1 MLKLVIRALVVWAIE
16 VVALLFLTWLMPGLV
31 VVDLRG
37 AIITIFVIGLLN
49 AVIRPL
55 LLLFAIGLGLIP
67 FTIIALLLN
76 AAILLLADRF
86 VTGLIVDGLLTAF
99 LASIGL
105 AALNA
110 VLSGLLGINDEDSFY
125 RNVVRKIARRQL
137 PEGDLSTLGTVIIQI
152 DGLAEPVLARAIQEG
167 RMPTLA
173 RWLQEGTHRLVRWE
187 CDVPSMT
194 SSGQAG
200 ILHGN
205 NANIPAFRWYEK
217 ETGRLLVSNH
227 PEDATLID
235 QRQATEH
242 SLLRNQGSSVGNIFT
257 GGAERNVMTMA
268 ALKGAEGE
276 VTARPRDFYAYLV
289 NPYNLYRGL
298 GGLFWEVGVEYCQ
311 AWRQRRGDELPRMH
325 RGGAFPWLR
334 GVSNVI
340 MRDATTW
347 MLIDDMYSARLVT
360 YCDYLGYDEVAHHAG
375 PTTRDALSALPSI
388 DRQIA
393 QLESVAKSAPRPYQ
407 FVVVSDHGQS
417 TGATFRQRYGYTLE
431 QFIRERLSTPGEVRM
446 ASGQGEG
453 WSHLNALLT
462 EAVRTKGVTGKGAQ
476 RLLGQKGREDGY
488 ADLGP
493 EAENREKV
501 AEADVVVC
509 ASGNLALVYFAR
521 EPGRLSL
528 EQMVADYPGLIEAL
542 AEHEGTGFIMTYSE
556 AAGGPV
562 VMGSAGGYR
571 VLETGRV
578 EGEDPLARFSPHT
591 AQFLL
596 RQSSY
601 PNVGDIVV
609 NSLVDDLGHVAAFE
623 ELIGCHGGA
632 GGLQTEPL
640 LMYPATWVDQDPEIV
655 GSEAVHAFISAHLGA
670 TAASA
675 DRSENAH
682 ADRAESSDG
691 DQAANAESPAAE
703 RHVDV
708 V

>member
-1 MLKLVIRALVVWAIE
+1 MLKLVIRAVVVWALE
-16 VVALLFLTWLMPGLV
+16 VVALLFLTWLLPGLA

-37 AIITIFVIGLLN
+37 AIVTILVIGLLN

-55 LLLFAIGLGLIP
+55 LLIFAGGLGIIP
-67 FTIIALLLN
+67 FAIIALLLN
-76 AAILLLADRF
+76 AMILLLAARF
-86 VTGLIVDGLLTAF
+86 VTGLTVDGLLTAF
-99 LASIGL
+99 VASIGL

-110 VLSGLLGINDEDSFY
+110 ILSGLLGINDDDSFY
-125 RNVVRKIARRQL
+125 RNVVRKIARRNL
-137 PEGDLSTLGTVIIQI
+137 PEGDLSTLGTVIVQI
-152 DGLAEPVLARAIQEG
+152 DGLAEPVLRRAIDAGQ
-167 RMPTLA
+167 MPTLA
-173 RWLQEGTHRLVRWE
+173 RWLQDGTHRLVRWE

-217 ETGRLLVSNH
+217 ESRRLLVSNH
-227 PEDATLID
+227 PEDATTID
-235 QRQATEH
+235 GRQATEH
-242 SLLRNQGSSVGNIFT
+242 SLLRNGGSSVGNIFT
-257 GGAERNVMTMA
+257 GGAQRNVMTMA

-298 GGLFWEVGVEYCQ
+298 GGLLWEVVVEYWQ
-311 AWRQRRGDELPRMH
+311 AWRQRRRDELPRMH

-347 MLIDDMYSARLVT
+347 MLIDDMYSGRLVT

-375 PTTRDALSALPSI
+375 PTTRDALGALPAI

-393 QLESVAKSAPRPYQ
+393 QLESAAKSAPRPYQ

-431 QFIRERLSTPGEVRM
+431 EFIRQRLSTPGDVRM
-446 ASGQGEG
+446 ASGDGEG
-453 WSHLNALLT
+453 WGHLNALLT
-462 EAVRTKGVTGKGAQ
+462 EAVRTKGLTGKGAQ
-476 RLLGQKGREDGY
+476 RLLGQRGRAEGY

-493 EAENREKV
+493 DAGNREQV
-501 AEADVVVC
+501 AEADVIVC
-509 ASGNLALVYFAR
+509 ASGNLALVYFALQ
-521 EPGRLSL
+521 PGRLSL
-528 EQMVADYPGLIEAL
+528 EQMVADYPGLIEGL
-542 AEHEGTGFIMTYSE
+542 AEHEGIGFIMTYSE

-562 VMGSAGGYR
+562 VMGAGGFR
-571 VLETGRV
+571 VLATGRV
-578 EGEDPLARFSPHT
+578 EGKDPLAGYSPHT
-591 AQFLL
+591 AGFLL

-609 NSLVDDLGHVAAFE
+609 NSLVDEQGHVAAFE

-632 GGLQTEPL
+632 GGLQTQPL
-640 LMYPATWVDQDPEIV
+640 LLYPVAWVDHEPNLI
-655 GSEAVHAFISAHLGA
+655 GSEGVHEFISAHLGA
-670 TAASA
+670 TTST
-675 DRSENAH
+675 H
-682 ADRAESSDG
+682 AQLELTR
-691 DQAANAESPAAE
+691 
-703 RHVDV
+703 
-708 V
+708 

>member
-1 MLKLVIRALVVWAIE
+1 MLRMVLRALVVWAIE
-16 VVALLFLTWLMPGLV
+16 VVALLFLTWLLPGLA
-31 VVDLRG
+31 VVDLWG
-37 AIITIFVIGLLN
+37 AVATIFVIGLLN

-55 LLLFAIGLGLIP
+55 LLIFAVGLGLIP
-67 FTIIALLLN
+67 FAIIALFLN
-76 AAILLLADRF
+76 AVILMLAARF
-86 VTGLIVDGLLTAF
+86 VTGLIVDGLFTAF
-99 LASIGL
+99 VASIGL

-137 PEGDLSTLGTVIIQI
+137 PEGGDLSTLGTVIIQI
-152 DGLAEPVLARAIQEG
+152 DGLAEPVLRRAIDEG

-173 RWLQEGTHRLVRWE
+173 RWLQEGTHRLVQWE

-227 PEDATLID
+227 PEDATIID
-235 QRQATEH
+235 QRQATDH

-257 GGAERNVMTMA
+257 GGADRNVMTMA

-298 GGLFWEVGVEYCQ
+298 GGLFWEVGVEYWQ
-311 AWRQRRGDELPRMH
+311 AWHQKRRDELPRMH

-347 MLIDDMYSARLVT
+347 MLIDDMYSGRLVA

-375 PTTRDALSALPSI
+375 PTTRDALGALPSI

-393 QLESVAKSAPRPYQ
+393 LLESAAKSAPRPYQ

-417 TGATFRQRYGYTLE
+417 TGATFHQRYGYTLE
-431 QFIRERLSTPGEVRM
+431 QFIRERLSSPGEVRM
-446 ASGQGEG
+446 ASGEGEG
-453 WSHLNALLT
+453 WGHLNALLT
-462 EAVRTKGVTGKGAQ
+462 EAVRTKGVTGKGAE
-476 RLLGQKGREDGY
+476 RLLGQRGRDEGY
-488 ADLGP
+488 ANLGP
-493 EAENREKV
+493 EAENREQV

-509 ASGNLALVYFAR
+509 ASGNLALVYFAH

-542 AEHEGTGFIMTYSE
+542 AEHEGIGFVMTYSE

-562 VMGSAGGYR
+562 VMGTGGFR
-571 VLETGRV
+571 VLATGQGQ
-578 EGEDPLARFSPHT
+578 GEDPLARFSPYT

-601 PNVGDIVV
+601 RNVGDIVI
-609 NSLVDDLGHVAAFE
+609 NSLVDENGHVAAFE

-632 GGLQTEPL
+632 GGLQTQPL
-640 LMYPATWVDQDPEIV
+640 LLYPTAWSDDAPEIV
-655 GSEAVHAFISAHLGA
+655 GSEGVHEFLSEHLGETTPNGGQVVA
-670 TAASA
+670 MAAPPASA
-675 DRSENAH
+675 PGAR
-682 ADRAESSDG
+682 RT
-691 DQAANAESPAAE
+691 
-703 RHVDV
+703 
-708 V
+708 

>member
-1 MLKLVIRALVVWAIE
+1 MMLRMVLRALVVWAIE
-16 VVALLFLTWLMPGLV
+16 VVALLFLTWLLPGLA
-31 VVDLRG
+31 VVDLWG
-37 AIITIFVIGLLN
+37 AVATIFVIGLLN

-55 LLLFAIGLGLIP
+55 LLIFAVGLGLIP
-67 FTIIALLLN
+67 FAIIALFLN
-76 AAILLLADRF
+76 AVILMLAARF
-86 VTGLIVDGLLTAF
+86 VTGLIVDGLFTAF
-99 LASIGL
+99 VASIGL

-137 PEGDLSTLGTVIIQI
+137 PEGGDLSTLGTVIIQI
-152 DGLAEPVLARAIQEG
+152 DGLAEPVLRRAIDEG

-173 RWLQEGTHRLVRWE
+173 RWLQEGTHRLVQWE

-227 PEDATLID
+227 PEDATIID
-235 QRQATEH
+235 QRQATDH

-257 GGAERNVMTMA
+257 GGADRNVMTMA

-298 GGLFWEVGVEYCQ
+298 GGLFWEVGVEYWQ
-311 AWRQRRGDELPRMH
+311 AWHQKRRDELPRMH

-347 MLIDDMYSARLVT
+347 MLIDDMYSGRLVA

-375 PTTRDALSALPSI
+375 PTTRDALGALPSI

-393 QLESVAKSAPRPYQ
+393 LLESAAKSAPRPYQ

-417 TGATFRQRYGYTLE
+417 TGATFHQRYGYTLE
-431 QFIRERLSTPGEVRM
+431 QFIRERLSSPGEVRM
-446 ASGQGEG
+446 ASGEGEG
-453 WSHLNALLT
+453 WGHLNALLT
-462 EAVRTKGVTGKGAQ
+462 EAVRTKGVTGKGAE
-476 RLLGQKGREDGY
+476 RLLGQRGRDEGY
-488 ADLGP
+488 ANLGP
-493 EAENREKV
+493 EAENREQV

-509 ASGNLALVYFAR
+509 ASGNLALVYFAH

-542 AEHEGTGFIMTYSE
+542 AEHEGIGFVMTYSE

-562 VMGSAGGYR
+562 VMGTGGFR
-571 VLETGRV
+571 VLATGQGQ
-578 EGEDPLARFSPHT
+578 GE
-591 AQFLL
+591 
-596 RQSSY
+596 
-601 PNVGDIVV
+601 
-609 NSLVDDLGHVAAFE
+609 
-623 ELIGCHGGA
+623 
-632 GGLQTEPL
+632 
-640 LMYPATWVDQDPEIV
+640 
-655 GSEAVHAFISAHLGA
+655 
-670 TAASA
+670 
-675 DRSENAH
+675 
-682 ADRAESSDG
+682 
-691 DQAANAESPAAE
+691 
-703 RHVDV
+703 
-708 V
+708 

>member
-1 MLKLVIRALVVWAIE
+1 MLKLVLRALVVWAIE
-16 VVALLFLTWLMPGLV
+16 VVALLFLTWLLPGLA

-37 AIITIFVIGLLN
+37 AVATIFVIGLLN

-55 LLLFAIGLGLIP
+55 LLIFAVGLGLIP
-67 FTIIALLLN
+67 FAIIALFLN
-76 AAILLLADRF
+76 AVILMLAARF
-86 VTGLIVDGLLTAF
+86 VTGLIVDGLFTAF
-99 LASIGL
+99 VASIGL

-137 PEGDLSTLGTVIIQI
+137 PEGGDLSTLGTVIIQI
-152 DGLAEPVLARAIQEG
+152 DGLAEPVLRRAIDEG

-173 RWLQEGTHRLVRWE
+173 RWLQEGTHRLVQWE

-227 PEDATLID
+227 PEDATIID
-235 QRQATEH
+235 QRQATDH

-257 GGAERNVMTMA
+257 GGADRNVMTMA

-298 GGLFWEVGVEYCQ
+298 GGLFWEVGVEYWQ
-311 AWRQRRGDELPRMH
+311 AWRQKRRDELPRMH

-347 MLIDDMYSARLVT
+347 MLIDDMYSGRLVA

-375 PTTRDALSALPSI
+375 PTTRDALGALPSI

-393 QLESVAKSAPRPYQ
+393 LLESAAKSAPRPYQ

-417 TGATFRQRYGYTLE
+417 TGATFRQRYGCTLE
-431 QFIRERLSTPGEVRM
+431 QFIRERLSSPGEVRM
-446 ASGQGEG
+446 ASGDGEG
-453 WSHLNALLT
+453 WGHLNALLT
-462 EAVRTKGVTGKGAQ
+462 EAVRTKGVTGKGAE
-476 RLLGQKGREDGY
+476 RLLGQRGREEGY

-493 EAENREKV
+493 EAENREQV

-509 ASGNLALVYFAR
+509 ASGNLALVYFAH

-542 AEHEGTGFIMTYSE
+542 AEHEGIGFVMTYSE

-562 VMGSAGGYR
+562 VMGTGGFR
-571 VLETGRV
+571 VLATGQGQ
-578 EGEDPLARFSPHT
+578 GEDPLARFSPYT
-591 AQFLL
+591 ARFLE

-601 PNVGDIVV
+601 RNVGDIVL
-609 NSLVDDLGHVAAFE
+609 NSLVDEQGHVAAFE

-632 GGLQTEPL
+632 GGLQTQPL
-640 LMYPATWVDQDPEIV
+640 LLYPTAWSDDAPEIV
-655 GSEAVHAFISAHLGA
+655 GSEGVHAFLSEHLGA
-670 TAASA
+670 RTANGGRVAAMAAPPASA
-675 DRSENAH
+675 PGAR
-682 ADRAESSDG
+682 RT
-691 DQAANAESPAAE
+691 
-703 RHVDV
+703 
-708 V
+708 

>member
-1 MLKLVIRALVVWAIE
+1 MLKMVVRAVVVWAIE
-16 VVALLFLTWLMPGLV
+16 VVALLFLTWLLPGLA

-37 AIITIFVIGLLN
+37 AIATVFVIGLLN

-55 LLLFAIGLGLIP
+55 LLLFAGGLGLIP
-67 FTIIALLLN
+67 FAIIALLLN
-76 AAILLLADRF
+76 AMILLLAARF
-86 VTGLIVDGLLTAF
+86 VTGLTVDGLFTAF
-99 LASIGL
+99 VASIGL

-125 RNVVRKIARRQL
+125 RNVVRKIARRHL
-137 PEGDLSTLGTVIIQI
+137 IEGDLSQLGTVIIQI
-152 DGLAEPVLARAIQEG
+152 DGLAEPVLRRAIAEG

-173 RWLQEGTHRLVRWE
+173 RWLEGGTHRLVRWE

-217 ETGRLLVSNH
+217 ETRRLLVSNH
-227 PEDATLID
+227 PEDATEID

-242 SLLRNQGSSVGNIFT
+242 SLLRNQGSSIGNIFT

-276 VTARPRDFYAYLV
+276 VTARPRDFYAYLI

-298 GGLFWEVGVEYCQ
+298 GGVLWEVGVEYCQ
-311 AWRQRRGDELPRMH
+311 AWRQRRRDELPRMH

-347 MLIDDMYSARLVT
+347 MLIDDMYSGRLVA

-375 PTTRDALSALPSI
+375 PTTRDALAALPSI

-393 QLESVAKSAPRPYQ
+393 LLESAAKSAPRPYQ

-417 TGATFRQRYGYTLE
+417 TGATFRQRYGYSLE
-431 QFIRERLSTPGEVRM
+431 QFIRERLNSPGEVRM
-446 ASGQGEG
+446 ASGDGEG
-453 WSHLNALLT
+453 WGHLNALLT

-476 RLLGQKGREDGY
+476 RLLGQRGRAEGF

-493 EAENREKV
+493 EAEQREKV
-501 AEADVVVC
+501 AAADVVVC
-509 ASGNLALVYFAR
+509 ASGNLALVYFAH

-528 EQMVADYPGLIEAL
+528 EQMVADYPGLIEGL
-542 AEHEGTGFIMTYSE
+542 AEHEGIGFIMTYSE

-562 VMGSAGGYR
+562 VMGTGGYR
-571 VLETGRV
+571 VLTTGRV
-578 EGEDPLARFSPHT
+578 DGEDPLAGFSPHT
-591 AQFLL
+591 AQFLV

-601 PNVGDIVV
+601 SNVGDIVV
-609 NSLVDDLGHVAAFE
+609 NSLLDEHGHVAAFE

-632 GGLQTEPL
+632 GGLQTQPL
-640 LMYPATWVDQDPEIV
+640 LLFPADWADQSPEII
-655 GSEAVHAFISAHLGA
+655 GSEGIHAFLSDHLDSKTA
-670 TAASA
+670 TA
-675 DRSENAH
+675 
-682 ADRAESSDG
+682 DG
-691 DQAANAESPAAE
+691 GA
-703 RHVDV
+703 DV
-708 V
+708 VRTAIVKSA

>member
-1 MLKLVIRALVVWAIE
+1 MLKLVLRALVVWAIE
-16 VVALLFLTWLMPGLV
+16 VVALLFLTWLLPGLA
-31 VVDLRG
+31 VVDLWG
-37 AIITIFVIGLLN
+37 AIATIFVIGLLN

-55 LLLFAIGLGLIP
+55 LLLFAGGLGLIP
-67 FTIIALLLN
+67 FAIIALLLN
-76 AAILLLADRF
+76 ALILMLAAWF
-86 VTGLIVDGLLTAF
+86 VTGLTVDGLLTAF
-99 LASIGL
+99 IASIGL
-105 AALNA
+105 AVLNA

-137 PEGDLSTLGTVIIQI
+137 PEGGDLGTLGTVIIQI
-152 DGLAEPVLARAIQEG
+152 DGLAEPVLTRAIEEG

-173 RWLQEGTHRLVRWE
+173 RWIQEGTHRLVRWE

-217 ETGRLLVSNH
+217 ESGRLLVSNH
-227 PEDATLID
+227 PEDATVID

-268 ALKGAEGE
+268 SLKGAEGE

-298 GGLFWEVGVEYCQ
+298 GGLFWEVGVEYWQ
-311 AWRQRRGDELPRMH
+311 AWRQKRRNELPRMH

-347 MLIDDMYSARLVT
+347 MLIDDMYSGRLVT

-375 PTTRDALSALPSI
+375 PTTRDALGALPSI
-388 DRQIA
+388 DHQIA
-393 QLESVAKSAPRPYQ
+393 VLESAAKSAPRPYQ
-407 FVVVSDHGQS
+407 IVVVSDHGQS

-431 QFIRERLSTPGEVRM
+431 QFIRERLTTPGEVRM

-453 WSHLNALLT
+453 WGHLNALLT

-476 RLLGQKGREDGY
+476 RLLGQRGREEGY

-509 ASGNLALVYFAR
+509 ASGNLALVYFAH

-542 AEHEGTGFIMTYSE
+542 AEHEGIGFIMTYSE

-562 VMGSAGGYR
+562 VMGTGGFR
-571 VLETGRV
+571 VLATGRV
-578 EGEDPLARFSPHT
+578 EGKDPLAGFSPHT
-591 AQFLL
+591 ARFLL

-609 NSLVDDLGHVAAFE
+609 NSLVDEHGHVAAFE

-632 GGLQTEPL
+632 GGLQTQPL
-640 LMYPATWVDQDPEIV
+640 LLYPAAWADHDPEII
-655 GSEAVHAFISAHLGA
+655 GSEGVHVFISEHLGA
-670 TAASA
+670 TTSNGGRVA
-675 DRSENAH
+675 DVGA
-682 ADRAESSDG
+682 
-691 DQAANAESPAAE
+691 PAVNPA
-703 RHVDV
+703 
-708 V
+708 

>member
-1 MLKLVIRALVVWAIE
+1 VLKLVVRAVVVWAIE
-16 VVALLFLTWLMPGLV
+16 VVALLILTWLLPGLAIL
-31 VVDLRG
+31 DLRG
-37 AIITIFVIGLLN
+37 AVVTIFVIGLLN

-55 LLLFAIGLGLIP
+55 LLLFAVSLGLIP
-67 FTIIALLLN
+67 FAIIALLLN
-76 AAILLLADRF
+76 ALILLLAARF
-86 VTGLIVDGLLTAF
+86 VTGLYVDGLLTAF
-99 LASIGL
+99 VASIGL

-110 VLSGLLGINDEDSFY
+110 ILSGLLGINDDDSFY
-125 RNVVRKIARRQL
+125 RNVVRKIARRRV
-137 PEGDLSTLGTVIIQI
+137 PEGDLDALGTVVIQI
-152 DGLAEPVLARAIQEG
+152 DGLAEPVLRRAIDEG

-173 RWLQEGTHRLVRWE
+173 RWLQDGTHRLVRWE

-217 ETGRLLVSNH
+217 ETRRLLVSNH
-227 PEDATLID
+227 PEDAIVID
-235 QRQATEH
+235 RRQATEH

-298 GGLFWEVGVEYCQ
+298 GGLFWEVGVEFWQ
-311 AWRQRRGDELPRMH
+311 AWRQRRRNEFPRMH

-347 MLIDDMYSARLVT
+347 MLIDDMYSGRLIA

-375 PTTRDALSALPSI
+375 PTTQDALGALPAI
-388 DRQIA
+388 DREIGL
-393 QLESVAKSAPRPYQ
+393 LESVAKSAPRRYQ

-431 QFIRERLSTPGEVRM
+431 EFIRDRLSSPGTVRM

-453 WSHLNALLT
+453 WGHLNALLT
-462 EAVRTKGVTGKGAQ
+462 EAVRTKGVTGKGAE
-476 RLLGQKGREDGY
+476 RLLGQRGREEGY

-493 EAENREKV
+493 EAKNRQSV

-509 ASGNLALVYFAR
+509 ASGNLALVYFAN

-528 EQMVADYPGLIEAL
+528 EQMVADYPGLIESL
-542 AEHEGTGFIMTYSE
+542 AEHEGIGFVMTYSE

-562 VMGSAGGYR
+562 VMGTGGFR
-571 VLETGRV
+571 ILATGKV
-578 EGEDPLARFSPHT
+578 QGTDPLEGFSPHT
-591 AQFLL
+591 ALFLL

-609 NSLVDDLGHVAAFE
+609 NSLVDEKGHVAAFE

-632 GGLQTEPL
+632 GGLQTQPL
-640 LMYPATWVDQDPEIV
+640 LLYPATWADQDPEIV
-655 GSEAVHAFISAHLGA
+655 GSENVHAFISEHLD
-670 TAASA
+670 AADA
-675 DRSENAH
+675 
-682 ADRAESSDG
+682 G
-691 DQAANAESPAAE
+691 TPPVKTVKSPAA
-703 RHVDV
+703 
-708 V
+708 